1 MCVENKMT
9 NNGPTRV
16 PQGLKFQCRTHIGPI
31 WALCPDSAHMG
42 PILPCLLG
50 VRACLTLIR
59 YAYLTTMNCGRISK
73 VSCACMSNPD

>member
-9 NNGPTRV
+9 NNGPMWV
-16 PQGLKFQCRTHIGPI
+16 PHGLKFQCRAHIGPI

-50 VRACLTLIR
+50 
-59 YAYLTTMNCGRISK
+59 Y
-73 VSCACMSNPD
+73 VSVVVMTSWS